1 MANNITVKNATAVD
15 TVLKTT
21 DDAGVHTPHHIVDS
35 IAVPINAPL
44 MGQVK
49 IAVTGT
55 AVPLSAT
62 SAPLVG
68 GSVQIRAK
76 TGNNVAHGTVGD
88 STVTNTVDGT
98 GNGYILEAGDIV
110 VAIASDLAD
119 VYVNG
124 TANDVFSYSAG

>member
-1 MANNITVKNATAVD
+1 MTTRWTVR
-15 TVLKTT
+15 
-21 DDAGVHTPHHIVDS
+21 G
-35 IAVPINAPL
+35 
-44 MGQVK
+44 
-49 IAVTGT
+49 
-55 AVPLSAT
+55 
-62 SAPLVG
+62 
-68 GSVQIRAK
+68 RAK
-76 TGNNVAHGTVGD
+76 TGNNAAHGTVGD